1 MDVTSIWRVFPFVFA
16 FSTATFAQQTEPTS
30 PIDYDYVY
38 AEVSAGSLDEY
49 IGVNS
54 DVSSFSIGGYY
65 SLNQSW
71 LLALDYEARFIHPET
86 TTTEIYTLLPGVVY
100 RYNMFDSFDLLAGVK
115 MGLLWANQTNN
126 ETDKFISK
134 DHRFMLGGNLTAR
147 YQFSPNWSVEGS
159 MEVRR
164 SDTLDE
170 EVYVL
175 RTDYDLTERISLGG
189 FYKHRHESTAT
200 TNEGGLS
207 MRFYY

>member
-1 MDVTSIWRVFPFVFA
+1 
-16 FSTATFAQQTEPTS
+16 
-30 PIDYDYVY
+30 
-38 AEVSAGSLDEY
+38 
-49 IGVNS
+49 
-54 DVSSFSIGGYY
+54 
-65 SLNQSW
+65 
-71 LLALDYEARFIHPET
+71 
-86 TTTEIYTLLPGVVY
+86 
-100 RYNMFDSFDLLAGVK
+100 MFDSFDLLAGVK